1 MTSAREI
8 AAASGPLGYAIA
20 QVAHAHRLALVSRL
34 GALDLHPGQ
43 ELIVVDL
50 HENPESTQAELVK
63 RLGVDQSTVAKA
75 LARMERAGIVTR
87 SRSDTDAR
95 VVRSRLTPRGKGL
108 VENVLATWSE
118 LDRTV
123 AGGLTPE
130 EATHLVELLD
140 KVRASITEGQ

>member
-8 AAASGPLGYAIA
+8 AAATGPLGYAIA
-20 QVAHAHRLALVSRL
+20 QVAHTHRLALVSRL

-50 HENPESTQAELVK
+50 HENPDSTQAELVK

-75 LARMERAGIVTR
+75 LARMERAGMVAR

-95 VVRSRLTPRGKGL
+95 VVRSRLTPRGQGL

-130 EATHLVELLD
+130 ETTHLVELLD
-140 KVRASITEGQ
+140 KVRASITEGW